1 MDAFRAK
8 MAALQKASEKEAI
21 VFEVIPG
28 AGHHSKNKAVI
39 KPKIIDELTNMKV
52 RFEEKNAGSIN
63 VFLGKASDDQVKTS
77 AATPATSAAAKDEAK
92 MEDVD
97 ITTDQGDAPNTAKFG
112 CCIVM

>member
-1 MDAFRAK
+1 
-8 MAALQKASEKEAI
+8 MAVLQKASEKEDI

-39 KPKIIDELTNMKV
+39 KPKIIEELTNMKV

-63 VFLGKASDDQVKTS
+63 VFLGKGSDAAVKT
-77 AATPATSAAAKDEAK
+77 TPVAPTVADKDEAR
-92 MEDVD
+92 MEDID
-97 ITTDQGDAPNTAKFG
+97 ITTDQGDAPHNAKFG